1 MILSLLILHTI
12 AEQRLVGMEL
22 FSNEAKQNASVTQV
36 HPELVICR
44 LARKLKSNRA
54 GSDSQ
59 LIHTDTRNCVRI
71 SLLSSQL

>member
-1 MILSLLILHTI
+1 
-12 AEQRLVGMEL
+12 MEL
-22 FSNEAKQNASVTQV
+22 FSNEAKQKASVTQV

-59 LIHTDTRNCVRI
+59 LIHTDMRNRIRI
-71 SLLSSQL
+71 SLLSLSYYTKELKHVEDSLE